1 MSHLCR
7 GQLLYTDFCQKDKQ
21 TGYVA
26 LEEITMQVKDC
37 KETFYHQWVGSEERS
52 VPRVVVWKG
61 CLILERKSFAEE
73 NNFDMI

>member
-1 MSHLCR
+1 MS
-7 GQLLYTDFCQKDKQ
+7 
-21 TGYVA
+21 A
-26 LEEITMQVKDC
+26 LEELTMQVKDC

-61 CLILERKSFAEE
+61 CLILERKGFAEE